1 MKNILYFFVL
11 GIVLFSCRKKDTS
24 WNSDWLAPIVNDTLS
39 LNNLVND
46 STINAD
52 LSTFYQV
59 DLTRTII
66 DFGIE
71 DFVGIPDTT
80 VSQTFVSAVPSLS
93 VPPGFSFVNQIEE
106 HNFNVEDLQLK
117 KIRVSKGTINLKVF
131 NPLGTKAF
139 FTVQLPGVTK
149 NGIEFQQQY
158 AAAAGSVSNPTI
170 VTASL
175 DISGYEID
183 LTGEN
188 GSQYNLLQSRLIV
201 NSDPT
206 GPTITVT
213 NTQEFKIEAEFKG
226 IEVDYARGYFGN
238 MIISDTTNYY
248 LEFLNN
254 VASGS
259 IDIPSPWI
267 QLQVT
272 NGMKVDT
279 KATFTT
285 LSNTNSSGNTVS
297 LNNFQ
302 IGTPINID
310 GATGSWGSLVN
321 SVETLTFN
329 GTNSNV
335 ENYLEN
341 LGKNHIIGYK
351 LEMNPWGNTSG
362 GWNEIFPNS
371 RLKLK
376 LKAQMPLAIGADGLT
391 LRDTFDFDVTQ
402 DIEKSHVESGIIV
415 LNASNA
421 FPFSSNVKLY
431 LMNEAG
437 SVLFTVNGTSPITSS
452 LYGSVDPKDG
462 KMKMNSEVNFVLSA
476 SILEDLVLIKKVAV
490 ETEFNTPDPVSS
502 TNQQVSIPAGA
513 FLAVKLK
520 AKLNLKA
527 IY

>member
-1 MKNILYFFVL
+1 
-11 GIVLFSCRKKDTS
+11 
-24 WNSDWLAPIVNDTLS
+24 
-39 LNNLVND
+39 VND
-46 STINAD
+46 STINSNS
-52 LSTFYQV
+52 STFYQV

-71 DFVGIPDTT
+71 DFIGIPDTT
-80 VSQTFVSAVPSLS
+80 ISQMFVSAVPSLS

-106 HNFNVEDLQLK
+106 HTFDVEDLQLK

-139 FTVQLPGVTK
+139 FTIQLPGVTK
-149 NGIEFQQQY
+149 NGVEFQQQY
-158 AAAAGSVSNPTI
+158 AAPAGSVSNPSV

-175 DISGYEID
+175 DISGYYID
-183 LTGEN
+183 LTGES
-188 GSQYNLLQSRLIV
+188 GGQYNLLQSRLIV
-201 NSDPT
+201 NSDPA
-206 GPTITVT
+206 GPTITIT
-213 NTQEFKIEAEFKG
+213 NTQQFKIEAEFKG

-238 MIISDTTNYY
+238 LTISDTSNYY
-248 LEFLNN
+248 MEFLNS

-267 QLQVT
+267 QLQVI
-272 NGMKVDT
+272 NGLKVDA

-285 LSNTNSSGNTVS
+285 LSNTNNSGNTVH
-297 LNNFQ
+297 LNNSQ
-302 IGTPINID
+302 IGTPVFID

-321 SVETLTFN
+321 STETLLFD

-341 LGKNHIIGYK
+341 LGKNHIVGYK

-362 GWNEIFPNS
+362 GWNEIFPTS

-376 LKAQMPLAIGADGLT
+376 LKLQMPLALGADGLT

-402 DIEKSHVESGIIV
+402 DLEKSHVESGIIV

-421 FPFSSNVKLY
+421 FPFSSDVKLF
-431 LMNEAG
+431 LMNDAG
-437 SVLFTVNGTSPITSS
+437 AILYTVAGTSTIASS

-462 KMKMNSEVNFVLSA
+462 KMKMNSEVNFVLTDA
-476 SILEDLVLIKKVAV
+476 ILKDLALIKKVAV
-490 ETEFNTPDPVSS
+490 QTEFNTPDPATS
-502 TNQQVSIPAGA
+502 TNTQVSIPAGS
-513 FLAVKLK
+513 FMAVKLK

>member
-1 MKNILYFFVL
+1 MKTFIYFFVL
-11 GIVLFSCRKKDTS
+11 GTILFSCRKKDTS
-24 WNSDWLAPIVNDTLS
+24 WNSDWVAPIVNDTLS

-66 DFGIE
+66 DYGIE
-71 DFVGIPDTT
+71 DFVNIPDTT
-80 VSQTFVSAVPSLS
+80 INQTFVSAVPSIS

-106 HNFNVEDLQLK
+106 HNFDVEDLQLK

-149 NGIEFQQQY
+149 NGVEFQQQY
-158 AAAAGSVSNPTI
+158 VAPAGSVSNPSV

-188 GSQYNLLQSRLIV
+188 GGQYNLLQSRLIV
-201 NSDPT
+201 NSDPL

-226 IEVDYARGYFGN
+226 IKVDYARGYFGN
-238 MIISDTTNYY
+238 MTISDTSNYY

-267 QLQVT
+267 QLQVI

-285 LSNTNSSGNTVS
+285 LSNTNSSGNTVYLS
-297 LNNFQ
+297 NSQ
-302 IGTPINID
+302 IGTPVFID
-310 GATGSWGSLVN
+310 GATGYWSSLIN
-321 SVETLTFN
+321 STETLTFD
-329 GTNSNV
+329 GSNSNV

-341 LGKNHIIGYK
+341 LGKNHIVGYK

-376 LKAQMPLAIGADGLT
+376 LKAQMPLSIGADGLT

-402 DIEKSHVESGIIV
+402 NMEKSHVESGIIV

-431 LMNEAG
+431 LMSESG
-437 SVLFTVNGTSPITSS
+437 TVLYTVNGTSPITSS
-452 LYGSVDPKDG
+452 LYGNVDPSDG
-462 KMKMNSEVNFVLSA
+462 KKKMNSEVNFVLTKEM
-476 SILEDLVLIKKVAV
+476 LEDLALIKKVAV
-490 ETEFNTPDPVSS
+490 QTEFNTPNPVSS
-502 TNQQVSIPAGA
+502 MNQQVSIPAGA